1 MNLEC
6 NLAWEKEIVPGDDHV
21 ILCLEV
27 LGAHIDEDYLADKTA
42 HDYAGVLQKKI
53 DVRHLIKREREN
65 EKMENGVVW
74 RRSFGGESFRRLY

>member
-53 DVRHLIKREREN
+53 DV
-65 EKMENGVVW
+65 ME
-74 RRSFGGESFRRLY
+74 Y